1 MVRIL
6 LISLLMEVVLTS
18 VLHDHVAA
26 EVFRV
31 SEAEI

>member
-1 MVRIL
+1 MLRIL
-6 LISLLMEVVLTS
+6 LISLPPEVVLTS

-31 SEAEI
+31 LEAVI